1 MPEFE
6 TINHS
11 SGLQAAVQGEMQLAL
26 LNRDTASVYDTPP
39 HGDFVRYVDQL
50 MARQNPS
57 AARMAASPQ
66 QQGRAHRVSVQPS
79 SSAAA
84 HPIAD
89 QAQELLDRIRQM
101 DQTRKT
107 TRQGSVPPSAGTAH
121 SPAGSIFAPAGADA
135 SRHPPAS
142 GLKFVGIAIAAILGI
157 IFPPLGIVMLIAA
170 VKKAMSKKG

>member
-107 TRQGSVPPSAGTAH
+107 TRQGSAPPSAGTAH
-121 SPAGSIFAPAGADA
+121 SPAGSIFAPAGAEA
-135 SRHPPAS
+135 LRHPPAS

-157 IFPPLGIVMLIAA
+157 IFPPLGIVMLVAA

>member
-11 SGLQAAVQGEMQLAL
+11 SGLQAAVQGETQLAL

-57 AARMAASPQ
+57 AARMAVSPQ

-79 SSAAA
+79 SSAAT

-107 TRQGSVPPSAGTAH
+107 TRQGSAPPSAGTAH
-121 SPAGSIFAPAGADA
+121 SPAGSIFAPAGAEA

>member
-26 LNRDTASVYDTPP
+26 LNRHTASVYDTPP
-39 HGDFVRYVDQL
+39 DGDFVRYVEQL
-50 MARQNPS
+50 LARQTHATGRSTSSTQRQAGLRKPQMQTAS
-57 AARMAASPQ
+57 AT
-66 QQGRAHRVSVQPS
+66 S
-79 SSAAA
+79 SS
-84 HPIAD
+84 PIAD

-101 DQTRKT
+101 DQTRTT

-142 GLKFVGIAIAAILGI
+142 GFKFVGIAIAAILGI